1 MTEMQ
6 QILEYLKK
14 LEEGQNQILTRVENL
29 ENNATASKED
39 ISDIRSSL
47 NVVKDETIRIKIDT
61 TKINAKTDI
70 IINKL
75 DTTVNSTIEEENALK
90 VRVTTLEKQ
99 VSQLMRSHP
108 L

>member
-14 LEEGQNQILTRVENL
+14 LEEGQNQILARVENL